1 MANVLTSFLIGIGFD
16 TSKLDSG
23 MKDVNSKMDGVKG
36 SALKVSAALVGAF
49 GAAAGS
55 VVNTAGKIDQLALK
69 TGNMRTS
76 MQYVYNY
83 GNALKRM
90 GGDADDAKSSIA
102 NLETLLNNYHFN
114 GQRGIFDDMNKASI
128 DTLDLVNTYT
138 GEDFIAQLNR
148 QLPGM
153 TKEQRSVTQKT
164 LGLSDAE
171 IKTLSQDPVEF
182 QASLAKS
189 EELTGNIEGLTKNSR
204 ELMQNSA
211 DFSLAIE
218 GITNEL
224 AGEFMS
230 SLIGVSGW
238 INGFLAENKG
248 VINSGIKYAGE
259 NAGATAALGAGAT
272 ASLLGSGLKLAGL
285 STIGGAASVAGTA
298 GMGVAG
304 SAIGANLLNES
315 LGKYI
320 PGYSE
325 ASLGFDEVLKEL
337 SGAERI
343 PSPLELLFGGKERA
357 RTMQELY
364 PDDISS
370 GEWRPIQRGE
380 GMSPSEMSSA
390 TGAPSAED
398 ERQANADALAGAI
411 SRSPIKVSNTTTVNV
426 ELDGRA
432 FDARVTEVNE
442 RTAHE
447 ALGDLSTTTA
457 R

>member
-138 GEDFIAQLNR
+138 GEDFLAQLNR

-171 IKTLSQDPVEF
+171 IKTLSQDPIEF

-204 ELMQNSA
+204 ELMKNAA

-224 AGEFMS
+224 AKEFMS

-238 INGFLAENKG
+238 INSFLAENRG
-248 VINSGIKYAGE
+248 AISSGIKYAGE

-272 ASLLGSGLKLAGL
+272 ASLLGAGLTWAGL

-298 GMGVAG
+298 GVGVAG
-304 SAIGANLLNES
+304 SAIGANLLNKT
-315 LGKYI
+315 LNDYI
-320 PGYSE
+320 PGYGDISR
-325 ASLGFDEVLKEL
+325 GFDENIMQITGL
-337 SGAERI
+337 ERI
-343 PSPLELLFGGKERA
+343 PSPLELLFG
-357 RTMQELY
+357 
-364 PDDISS
+364 SS
-370 GEWRPIQRGE
+370 PASGAGL
-380 GMSPSEMSSA
+380 SPSDMSAA
-390 TGAPSAED
+390 TGAPSADD
-398 ERQANADALAGAI
+398 ERQANADAIAGAI

-432 FDARVTEVNE
+432 FDARVIEVNE

>member
-49 GAAAGS
+49 GAAAAS
-55 VVNTAGKIDQLALK
+55 VVSTAGKIDQLALK

-90 GGDADDAKSSIA
+90 GGNAEEAASSIS
-102 NLETLLNNYHFN
+102 NIETLLNNYHFN
-114 GQRGIFDDMNKASI
+114 GQRGIFDDMAKASI

-138 GEDFIAQLNR
+138 GEDFLTQLNR

-171 IKTLSQDPVEF
+171 LKTLSQDPAVF

-189 EELTGNIEGLTKNSR
+189 EELTGNIEELTENSR
-204 ELMQNSA
+204 KLMENAA
-211 DFSLAIE
+211 DFSLTLE

-224 AGEFMS
+224 AKEFLP
-230 SLIGVSGW
+230 SLVGVSGW

-272 ASLLGSGLKLAGL
+272 ASLIGAGL
-285 STIGGAASVAGTA
+285 TKVGLATIGGAASVAGAA
-298 GMGVAG
+298 GVGVAG
-304 SAIGANLLNES
+304 SAIGANLLNKT
-315 LGKYI
+315 LDKYI
-320 PGYSE
+320 PGYGEISR
-325 ASLGFDEVLKEL
+325 GFDENIMQITGL
-337 SGAERI
+337 ERI
-343 PSPLELLFGGKERA
+343 PSPLELLFG
-357 RTMQELY
+357 
-364 PDDISS
+364 SS
-370 GEWRPIQRGE
+370 PTSGAGLSPSDMRGRE
-380 GMSPSEMSSA
+380 PLTSGNGLSPSELSA
-390 TGAPSAED
+390 NTGAISAED
-398 ERQANADALAGAI
+398 DRQANADAIAGAL
-411 SRSPIKVSNTTTVNV
+411 SRTPIKVSNTTTVNV

-432 FDARVTEVNE
+432 FDARVIEVNE

-447 ALGDLSTTTA
+447 SLGDLSTTTA

>member
-138 GEDFIAQLNR
+138 GEDFLAQLNR

-204 ELMQNSA
+204 ELMKNAA

-224 AGEFMS
+224 AKEFMS

-272 ASLLGSGLKLAGL
+272 ASLIGAGL
-285 STIGGAASVAGTA
+285 SKVGLSTLGGALGVAGT
-298 GMGVAG
+298 GGVAVAG
-304 SAIGANLLNES
+304 GAIGANLLNKT
-315 LGKYI
+315 LNDYI
-320 PGYSE
+320 PGYGDISR
-325 ASLGFDEVLKEL
+325 GFDENIMQITGL
-337 SGAERI
+337 ERI
-343 PSPLELLFGGKERA
+343 PSPLELLFG
-357 RTMQELY
+357 
-364 PDDISS
+364 SS
-370 GEWRPIQRGE
+370 PASGAGL
-380 GMSPSEMSSA
+380 SPSDMSAA

-398 ERQANADALAGAI
+398 ERQANADAIAGAI

-432 FDARVTEVNE
+432 FDARVIEVNE

>member
-49 GAAAGS
+49 GAAAAS
-55 VVNTAGKIDQLALK
+55 VVKTASDVDKLALK

-76 MQYVYNY
+76 MQHVYNY

-102 NLETLLNNYHFN
+102 NIETLLN
-114 GQRGIFDDMNKASI
+114 GIQFKGDLGGLSDMAVAGI
-128 DTLDLVNTYT
+128 DILDLSRATSA
-138 GEDFIAQLNR
+138 EQFQAQLSR
-148 QLPGM
+148 QIPGM
-153 TKEQRSVTQKT
+153 TKEQRGVTQKS
-164 LGLSDAE
+164 LSLSDAE
-171 IKTLSQDPVEF
+171 LKVLAQGPEAF
-182 QASLAKS
+182 QGNLARS
-189 EELTGNIEGLTKNSR
+189 EELTGNIEELTVNSR
-204 ELMQNSA
+204 KLMENAA

-224 AGEFMS
+224 AKEFMS

-238 INGFLAENKG
+238 INSFLAENKG
-248 VINSGIKYAGE
+248 VISSGIKYAGE

-272 ASLLGSGLKLAGL
+272 ASLIGAGLTKVGL
-285 STIGGAASVAGTA
+285 STIGAAASGAGAAGVA
-298 GMGVAG
+298 VAG
-304 SAIGANLLNES
+304 SALGANLLNTT
-315 LGKYI
+315 LDKYI
-320 PGYSE
+320 PGYGDISR
-325 ASLGFDEVLKEL
+325 GFDENIMQVTGL
-337 SGAERI
+337 ERI
-343 PSPLELLFGGKERA
+343 PSPLELLFG
-357 RTMQELY
+357 
-364 PDDISS
+364 SS
-370 GEWRPIQRGE
+370 PASGAGLSPSDMRGRDPLTS
-380 GMSPSEMSSA
+380 GDGLSPSELNA
-390 TGAPSAED
+390 NTGAISAED
-398 ERQANADALAGAI
+398 DRQANADALAGAI

>member
-138 GEDFIAQLNR
+138 GEDFLAQLNR

-204 ELMQNSA
+204 ELMKNAA

-224 AGEFMS
+224 AKEFMS

-238 INGFLAENKG
+238 INSFLAENRG
-248 VINSGIKYAGE
+248 AISSGIKYAGE
-259 NAGATAALGAGAT
+259 NSGATAALGAGAT
-272 ASLLGSGLKLAGL
+272 ASLLGMGLTKVGL

-298 GMGVAG
+298 GVGVAG
-304 SAIGANLLNES
+304 SAIGANLLNKT
-315 LGKYI
+315 LDKYI
-320 PGYSE
+320 PGYGDISR
-325 ASLGFDEVLKEL
+325 GFDENIMQVTGL
-337 SGAERI
+337 ERI
-343 PSPLELLFGGKERA
+343 PSPLELLFG
-357 RTMQELY
+357 
-364 PDDISS
+364 SS
-370 GEWRPIQRGE
+370 PTSSAGLSPSDMRGRDPLTS
-380 GMSPSEMSSA
+380 GNGLSPSELSA
-390 TGAPSAED
+390 NTGAISAED
-398 ERQANADALAGAI
+398 ERQANADAIAGAI

-447 ALGDLSTTTA
+447 SLGDLSTTTA